1 MSATYSTRV
10 HERKRVPQVRAVGT
24 CQHRTAP
31 GLHASER
38 VPQYELLSCFCIIQ
52 HQDCM
57 RAQVRAVDMRRHHT
71 APGPCTRNEVRK
83 SELLACVS
91 IIQLQACM
99 RAQVRRQSYLRSKR
113 VSQVRAVDMRQHH
126 TAPGPCARN
135 EFRKYEMF
143 VCVSI
148 VQLQA
153 CMSAQVRRQ
162 GYMRSK
168 RVLQV
173 RAVDMRQHH
182 TATGCMVI
190 NEYRKYEMSACVRII
205 QHEGASMSASTG
217 CRHVS
222 ASCVV
227 RVA

>member
-57 RAQVRAVDMRRHHT
+57 RAQVRAVDSRQHHSARTMHAKRGSQERAVGMCKHHT
-71 APGPCTRNEVRK
+71 AAGLHEGAGTAPG
-83 SELLACVS
+83 L
-91 IIQLQACM
+91 M
-99 RAQVRRQSYLRSKR
+99 RSKR

-126 TAPGPCARN
+126 TAPGPCALN

>member
-1 MSATYSTRV
+1 MSATYSTRA
-10 HERKRVPQVRAVGT
+10 HDRKRVPQVRAVGM
-24 CQHRTAP
+24 CQHHTAP
-31 GLHASER
+31 VLHARER
-38 VPQYELLSCFCIIQ
+38 VPQYELLSCFCIIH

-126 TAPGPCARN
+126 TAPGC
-135 EFRKYEMF
+135 
-143 VCVSI
+143 
-148 VQLQA
+148 
-153 CMSAQVRRQ
+153 
-162 GYMRSK
+162 
-168 RVLQV
+168 RVI
-173 RAVDMRQHH
+173 D
-182 TATGCMVI
+182 
-190 NEYRKYEMSACVRII
+190 EYRKYEMSACVRII
-205 QHEGASMSASTG
+205 QHEEASMSASTS

-222 ASCVV
+222 ASCIV
-227 RVA
+227 RAA